1 MVVVLYA
8 PSFRRI
14 LERNKQMKQDSKKSD
29 AQQVCNKRNKKVW
42 LKMNK
47 ETLGEIPSVH
57 FRSFLQVDRADMN
70 PEMN

>member
-1 MVVVLYA
+1 
-8 PSFRRI
+8 
-14 LERNKQMKQDSKKSD
+14 MKQDSKKSD